1 MRNIY
6 ICSAVNS
13 FRIETALPHWTI
25 SEFFNE
31 LEKFLGVITVVDEQS
46 KIVRF
51 VELNSYF
58 SNPDKEIISYTEL
71 LHEFTAE
78 INEEKGDK
86 DVTSGN
92 IGYDLPSTSDDGY
105 FRLDRNLLKA
115 AKKMEYNNY
124 QQMKNAYDGMNKE
137 ERKKIIFVVG
147 KRYYINY
154 NENETDILRE
164 VNLYADFVRDP
175 ESNDTDVELKIVP
188 AKIVQHDRGTWKRLQ
203 HNFDVVRTDTSLF
216 LNIPLISYYRKSYNP
231 DFIISPQGE
240 GFNIQEAI
248 DGDIELPEKQQKNDR
263 MEIAFNTGILNQ
275 QNLTSNGQTKLYSHA
290 YPFTDYQQK
299 TEAQVTNFLPY
310 SLSLNDVCA
319 NSMGHRLSNLKK
331 FHSNIPYVI
340 QFQANKLPNVN
351 KVFLIGNK
359 QYLCEKIEA
368 EIDADGLNKVLK
380 GTFYRIE

>member
-1 MRNIY
+1 
-6 ICSAVNS
+6 
-13 FRIETALPHWTI
+13 
-25 SEFFNE
+25 
-31 LEKFLGVITVVDEQS
+31 
-46 KIVRF
+46 
-51 VELNSYF
+51 
-58 SNPDKEIISYTEL
+58 
-71 LHEFTAE
+71 
-78 INEEKGDK
+78 
-86 DVTSGN
+86 
-92 IGYDLPSTSDDGY
+92 
-105 FRLDRNLLKA
+105 
-115 AKKMEYNNY
+115 MEYINY

-175 ESNDTDVELKIVP
+175 ESYDTDVELKIVP

-231 DFIISPQGE
+231 DFIISTLGE

-248 DGDIELPEKQQKNDR
+248 DGDIELPEKQQKNDH

-275 QNLTSNGQTKLYSHA
+275 QNLISNGQTKLYSHA

>member
-299 TEAQVTNFLPY
+299 TEAQVTNFCLT
-310 SLSLNDVCA
+310 LSV
-319 NSMGHRLSNLKK
+319 
-331 FHSNIPYVI
+331 
-340 QFQANKLPNVN
+340 
-351 KVFLIGNK
+351 
-359 QYLCEKIEA
+359 
-368 EIDADGLNKVLK
+368 
-380 GTFYRIE
+380 